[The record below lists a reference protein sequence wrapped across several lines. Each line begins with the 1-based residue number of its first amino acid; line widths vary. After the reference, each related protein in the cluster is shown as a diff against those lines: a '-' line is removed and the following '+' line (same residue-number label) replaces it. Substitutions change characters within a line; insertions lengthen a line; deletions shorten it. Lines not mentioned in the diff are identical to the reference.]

1 MKIVF
6 SILLFLSIMKG
17 VLGVDPDKVKTVI
30 EGGSL
35 TLQTNFT
42 EMQKDGLIE
51 WLVND
56 TSIATI
62 NKRTGK
68 VEYID
73 NALMMMFSGRLNLDH
88 TGFLTIWNIRI
99 KHSGEYKV
107 GSMSSAGIRSNMFKV
122 IVEES
127 PLKSVEDKDEIKV
140 LSATKGS
147 SKTLHTETEL
157 QEHDLILWRFGAEGS
172 LIAKSYTED
181 SHTSFYDGDD
191 GRFRGR
197 LGMDSKTGS
206 LTITHLETEHT
217 GEFRLKIYSDRRIV
231 FKRFIVTVSVP
242 GLSTGVIAGICV
254 GVLLLVAAA
263 VTSGVVIYFRH
274 KISELKKL
282 IPKISERLDQ
292 LPKISKDLE
301 QLLKLFKQLSEIS
314 EKKESPKINEK
325 ELVKISE
332 KLMKMSDVCEKELPK
347 ISEHLEKLRADVT
360 KEEIMRPEEEK
371 DEWEAS
377 IYVEDTA
384 ISLARGRTHGGSFK
398 LKEGK
403 NVVIINENA
412 GVCAHGSDGHTGN
425 ELKEMKAESSV
436 KGVNEETALMSQNE
450 EDGEAAV

>member
-1 MKIVF
+1 
-6 SILLFLSIMKG
+6 
-17 VLGVDPDKVKTVI
+17 
-30 EGGSL
+30 
-35 TLQTNFT
+35 
-42 EMQKDGLIE
+42 
-51 WLVND
+51 
-56 TSIATI
+56 
-62 NKRTGK
+62 
-68 VEYID
+68 
-73 NALMMMFSGRLNLDH
+73 
-88 TGFLTIWNIRI
+88 
-99 KHSGEYKV
+99 
-107 GSMSSAGIRSNMFKV
+107 
-122 IVEES
+122 
-127 PLKSVEDKDEIKV
+127 
-140 LSATKGS
+140 
-147 SKTLHTETEL
+147 
-157 QEHDLILWRFGAEGS
+157 
-172 LIAKSYTED
+172 
-181 SHTSFYDGDD
+181 
-191 GRFRGR
+191 
-197 LGMDSKTGS
+197 MDSKTGS
-206 LTITHLETEHT
+206 LTITDLETEHT

-231 FKRFIVTVSVP
+231 FKRFTVTVSVP
-242 GLSTGVIAGICV
+242 GLSKGAIAGICV

-347 ISEHLEKLRADVT
+347 ISEHLEKLREEKISERLREISEKLKEMFEGKKPKQQPQLRADVT

-425 ELKEMKAESSV
+425 ELKEMKAAE
-436 KGVNEETALMSQNE
+436 KT
-450 EDGEAAV
+450 